1 MEQLVEKLGWKKMA
15 VIIVVGCLG
24 LTTFAIVS
32 LRNADNVSV
41 AGKSNLTPA
50 PTNASPGIVK
60 TQEGSI
66 TSVRYNSEIFSIAYP
81 ESFQVVSVIP
91 NEGISEYIRFVSPS
105 TKEISV
111 VVFSRQNNTIED
123 LSKPYQSA
131 KYESKEIARSDM
143 PGYYYKGGNSVLR
156 LHEKVALFQKG
167 YSIIRLQL
175 SYVGDKDPVIE
186 AQYDAMLASL
196 Q

>member
-66 TSVRYNSEIFSIAYP
+66 TSVRYNSEIFSIVYP
-81 ESFQVVSVIP
+81 EGFKLISVIP
-91 NEGISEYIRFVSPS
+91 SESVQEYMRFVSPS
-105 TKEISV
+105 TKEISII
-111 VVFSRQNNTIED
+111 VFSRQENSIED

-143 PGYYYKGGNSVLR
+143 SGYYYEGENKALR
-156 LHEKVALFQKG
+156 LYEKVALFQKG

-175 SYVGDKDPVIE
+175 SYAGEKDSVIE
-186 AQYDAMLASL
+186 SQYDAMLASL